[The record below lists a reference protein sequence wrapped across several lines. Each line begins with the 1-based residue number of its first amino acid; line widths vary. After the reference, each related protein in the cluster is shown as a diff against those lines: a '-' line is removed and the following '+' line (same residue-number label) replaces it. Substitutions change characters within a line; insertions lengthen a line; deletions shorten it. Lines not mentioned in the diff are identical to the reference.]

1 MKQIQL
7 TYHEENG
14 YLYPDLTLPEQTHHP
29 IGKYGDLY
37 LAFIKAHRK
46 GTYTTLLTTG
56 KLNEHLYMID
66 TEAKETVR
74 RLTAELVKARG
85 IDEKLKATD
94 SLRWVQEMNNCQ
106 SCAEEMVRKEFFKQM
121 HLLKALLRQRFLRVL
136 PAYIPSNQ
144 ISYPIAPSFSRISCS
159 SSCDFSNSPA
169 SSPVRRFILSSN
181 GSPSS
186 ACSSMPTYRP
196 GVRM

>member
-56 KLNEHLYMID
+56 
-66 TEAKETVR
+66 
-74 RLTAELVKARG
+74 
-85 IDEKLKATD
+85 
-94 SLRWVQEMNNCQ
+94 
-106 SCAEEMVRKEFFKQM
+106 
-121 HLLKALLRQRFLRVL
+121 
-136 PAYIPSNQ
+136 
-144 ISYPIAPSFSRISCS
+144 
-159 SSCDFSNSPA
+159 
-169 SSPVRRFILSSN
+169 
-181 GSPSS
+181 
-186 ACSSMPTYRP
+186 
-196 GVRM
+196 